1 MAKNQLGV
9 ECIMDADETP
19 YTYSPRL
26 RSLRFPRE
34 TGYLSRGPF
43 AEQAALT
50 SLPGGSAQVLGSI
63 YY

>member
-1 MAKNQLGV
+1 MAKNQLGA

-34 TGYLSRGPF
+34 TGTYP
-43 AEQAALT
+43 AAH
-50 SLPGGSAQVLGSI
+50 LPSKQPLRLFREEVRKF
-63 YY
+63 